1 MKKVQDIINAMT
13 DKELEIA
20 LDERKEHLRLFNIKE
35 KYPIITVNEIK
46 YRCADDSIMCSD
58 KKDAYYYLESL
69 QEGQDDWVQVES
81 LSDLTVWEYNELVSE
96 LHKHY
101 PDYPIEYLEGRFV

>member
-1 MKKVQDIINAMT
+1 MKTVQDIINAMT

-20 LDERKEHLRLFNIKE
+20 LNKRKEYLKE
-35 KYPIITVNEIK
+35 KYPSKIQIITVNEIK
-46 YRCADDSIMCSD
+46 YRCTDDKELCTD
-58 KKDAYYYLESL
+58 EQDAYYYLESL

-96 LHKHY
+96 LRKHY